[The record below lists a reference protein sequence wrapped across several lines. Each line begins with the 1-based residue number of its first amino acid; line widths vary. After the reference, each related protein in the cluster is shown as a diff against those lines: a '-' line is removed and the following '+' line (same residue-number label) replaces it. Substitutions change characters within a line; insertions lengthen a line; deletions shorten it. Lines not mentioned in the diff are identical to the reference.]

1 MKEQKPHE
9 QITGLRIHQSL
20 ARQIGVAIL
29 SGRYLPGDGL
39 GGEIQESE
47 ALKVSRT
54 AYREAIRI
62 LTAKGL
68 LESRPK
74 AGTYVTPRAR
84 WNMLDPDLLAWMF
97 LSGKPDPRFVRELF
111 ELRGLIEPPAA
122 ALAASRRSE
131 DHVRQMQQA
140 LEIMRVE
147 GLGTVEGRAADQ
159 RFHSTILQA
168 AGNEL
173 LASLSSS
180 VGSAVTWTTRFKQD
194 RSPDPRQSYADH
206 LAVFEAIAA
215 ADPVRARAA
224 MEELLRLA
232 LQDMGLADLDANSG
246 PGQDPTP

>member
-29 SGRYLPGDGL
+29 SGLYRPGDGL

-122 ALAASRRSE
+122 ALAASRRSK
-131 DHVRQMQQA
+131 DHVLQMREA

-159 RFHSTILQA
+159 RFHSSILQA

-180 VGSAVTWTTRFKQD
+180 VGSSVTWTTRFKQD
-194 RSPDPRQSYADH
+194 RSPDPRPSFADH

-215 ADPVRARAA
+215 ADPARARVA

-232 LQDMGLADLDANSG
+232 LQDMGLSDLRTDG
-246 PGQDPTP
+246 DPTERPTP